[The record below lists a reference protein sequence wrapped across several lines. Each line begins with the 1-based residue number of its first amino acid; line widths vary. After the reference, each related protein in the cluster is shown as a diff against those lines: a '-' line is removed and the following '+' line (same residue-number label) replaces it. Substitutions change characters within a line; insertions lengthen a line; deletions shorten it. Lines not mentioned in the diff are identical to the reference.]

1 MADTSFGVKELN
13 LISGSGTP
21 TIQSPSDLNLIA
33 SKVDISSNAIVG
45 GALTATSFVK
55 SGGTSSQYL
64 MANGTTTTGGGALST
79 LTDTTITS
87 AAKNQTLL
95 YDNSTSKWRNITTA
109 VANVKDFGA
118 LGDGSHS
125 TDDRQAIQDAIDS
138 LSTSD
143 GGVVFF
149 PPGIYMIGN
158 PLELDSADHD
168 ITLKGCSTHFS
179 LNANDGSIIR
189 LKNSMSNAINVTN
202 CMSVSIENLRID
214 TNALPYKPDGIAINC
229 ESSTNIQGVTIDQ
242 VHIYGYP
249 MGINMTGY
257 SASAIRNTE
266 IRNPPN
272 IAASDYGIKITRGSD
287 IRVDQIRLSNIIID
301 AVDLY
306 GAKNDY
312 MRGIFI
318 GGTSADHTN
327 TIWMYDV
334 AVLRCKIGIE
344 FDSTLGGESANTGAF
359 FRLQNC
365 DVDQNKEDGIY
376 INGGTQIWIDNP
388 YLSSNGHNGLET
400 GGSFKG
406 TLWITNAD
414 CRGNGYHGMAFEG
427 ALHKKIH
434 ITSPHCAVNSQAQN
448 NNYHGINVAT
458 GGDDIIIQGGQ
469 CGGDVYGGTTGATTN
484 TANPQSY
491 GIMFIGNNHKRI
503 QITGVDCTDNQAGT
517 IGWQTLGDNVSASS
531 YNFIQSCAGYST
543 GQTTF
548 P

>member
-1 MADTSFGVKELN
+1 
-13 LISGSGTP
+13 
-21 TIQSPSDLNLIA
+21 
-33 SKVDISSNAIVG
+33 
-45 GALTATSFVK
+45 
-55 SGGTSSQYL
+55 
-64 MANGTTTTGGGALST
+64 
-79 LTDTTITS
+79 
-87 AAKNQTLL
+87 
-95 YDNSTSKWRNITTA
+95 
-109 VANVKDFGA
+109 
-118 LGDGSHS
+118 
-125 TDDRQAIQDAIDS
+125 
-138 LSTSD
+138 
-143 GGVVFF
+143 
-149 PPGIYMIGN
+149 
-158 PLELDSADHD
+158 
-168 ITLKGCSTHFS
+168 
-179 LNANDGSIIR
+179 
-189 LKNSMSNAINVTN
+189 
-202 CMSVSIENLRID
+202 MSVSIENLRID

-242 VHIYGYP
+242 VHIRGYP
-249 MGINMTGY
+249 KGINMTGY

-301 AVDLY
+301 AVDLS
-306 GAKNDY
+306 GAANNY
-312 MRGIFI
+312 MRGILI

-334 AVLRCKIGIE
+334 AVLRCKTGIE
-344 FDSTLGGESANTGAF
+344 FNSTLGGESANTGAF

-388 YLSSNGHNGLET
+388 YMSSNGHNGLET

-414 CRGNGYHGMAFEG
+414 ARGNGYHGISIEG
-427 ALHKKIH
+427 GLHKKIH
-434 ITSPHCAVNSQAQN
+434 ITSPHCAVNSQASN
-448 NNYHGINVAT
+448 NQYHGINVTT

-484 TANPQSY
+484 TANSQSY
-491 GIMFIGNNHKRI
+491 GIMFIGTNHKRI
-503 QITGVDCTDNQAGT
+503 QITGVDCTDNYAGT
-517 IGWQTLGDNVSASS
+517 IGWQTSGDNVSASS